1 MNVSGLGW
9 VLCEIL
15 YSYFFS
21 FEYEGLGG
29 QLDAHIMSGVV

>member
-15 YSYFFS
+15 YSYLFS